1 MKSLPRST
9 TELLDL
15 LQGEGVV
22 TPDQADAMRDALLD
36 SWLSVGNLLRQRGLI
51 NARQLLELLQA
62 QVAQP
67 DLRVG
72 DLAIARGYCSE
83 SDLAEALR
91 AQRQDVPHVLD
102 LVLAD
107 PQCNHE
113 QLCRVLADY
122 VRTLETRNAER
133 SQPARELGRLR

>member
-9 TELLDL
+9 SELLDL
-15 LQGEGVV
+15 LQIEGVV
-22 TPDQADAMRDALLD
+22 TAEHADMMRETLLD

-72 DLAIARGYCSE
+72 DLAVARGYCSE

-102 LVLAD
+102 LVMAD
-107 PQCNHE
+107 PNCDHAN
-113 QLCRVLADY
+113 LCRVLADY
-122 VRTLETRNAER
+122 VRVLETRNAER
-133 SQPARELGRLR
+133 SQPARELGRAR